1 MKTLLPASLLV
12 LSLAAAAQAAS
23 TVYESPAEWFLT
35 GDFNGNGQTDV
46 IVAERA
52 TGIFRTG
59 FGEASGGYTWL
70 PFHPSGIAPVDDA
83 AVGKIFALGFDT
95 VAFTGRATNRVNL
108 FALQSGSVP
117 PPVSAFT
124 AGIGA
129 GFIASAADPEFP
141 REPLMAVAV
150 DGGAASPSEVESFLP
165 TPPGFTPL
173 WSMPLPPV
181 TRALAPVAHERGAP
195 RSAYWM
201 TSEGDIPGSWRI
213 HGVTLSNGE
222 WQVAPPEG
230 VPDNSRAAA
239 GHFHA
244 ADDAA
249 SILVY
254 QPGNSIV
261 KVMTAET
268 DGSLVFFLEIGEFDI
283 GFPLGALQTLPDPDA
298 QDLLLAVNADF
309 DGAAVFGFGG
319 PMEIKALE
327 NFLPPSGFITG
338 VAPDGAGG
346 FTLFRGGSPDGPS
359 AAYAHHGFDGSD
371 FNLLAEGTFPEWPS
385 PERFPASI
393 VLYEGEALVDDDAR
407 VRGRLFAGE
416 WTRSAEALPGI
427 SAEAER
433 FRSEALG
440 LGDPESVSLGSP
452 PADVDYALANQFLPH
467 VSFASL
473 GGPVGVGGA
482 ALEPEPLPG
491 AFRTAISASFPKASP
506 HVSGAPAVLYRT
518 DASDAW
524 SEYNGAFWL
533 YKDTTLQW
541 VTVDDGTRSAVHS
554 GAYRFPAPPH
564 EMDSDGDGVPDFVKI
579 AAGLDP
585 LGGTGA
591 EGDGVSTLEALLG
604 EGAVDPG
611 STFDV
616 LVSARP
622 IAGFENASS
631 APLDG
636 TRHSAHTPSGS
647 PLAFAESDEEDE
659 RIFPSVLLEELDIDR
674 ARPYYALATPRNFD
688 IETAADSPRAG
699 RELLALLP
707 RPAIVRPEI
716 NYTYGG
722 GSLAAE
728 ADAWI
733 NAARN
738 AYDGHTRTLVE
749 TSLTPVATLHAALT
763 EAAFSA
769 LLRARR
775 GDPDESFT
783 VFPFRSADAARTPVG
798 RERLAELGRPDGD
811 NLPYRPADVL
821 ADLRERLESADSGA
835 AALRDLAND
844 VQRVASLMGTE
855 GLGRHAMPLEAF
867 RYFLTHG
874 DLPGNYLRS
883 TELSGTQRQL
893 AADTAAAWLGDL
905 PARPFVS
912 LALEITPDSVT
923 ALCTVLL
930 DPATG
935 TRHALLR
942 ATGERLRLP
951 GNLSLSEGTVLEVA
965 GYTDVSAPCG
975 DAAIE
980 VTRIALFSF
989 PAPRA
994 GDEDGNL
1001 LPDAWERFFL
1011 GTTGAD
1017 PLASPDGSGFSALQQ
1032 FLDGT
1037 DPTNPADIPG
1047 GDPID
1052 FSPPSLRIVRDGGSL
1067 AIDWDWHEEYAD
1079 AFRFRVAQSSDLASF
1094 AANAQEGTHTGN
1106 GRFEVTLPEPDT
1118 PGEPVFYRI
1127 EMSLR

>member
-1 MKTLLPASLLV
+1 MKTLFSASLFA
-12 LSLAAAAQAAS
+12 LSLAAAQAAS
-23 TVYESPAEWFLT
+23 TVYASPVEWFLT
-35 GDFNGNGQTDV
+35 GDFNGNGRTDV
-46 IVAERA
+46 VVAERA
-52 TGIFRTG
+52 TGIFRVG

-95 VAFTGRATNRVNL
+95 VAFAGRATNRVNL
-108 FALQSGSVP
+108 FSFQTGSVP
-117 PPVSAFT
+117 PPRSVFT
-124 AGIGA
+124 TGVGP

-150 DGGAASPSEVESFLP
+150 DGGAAHPSEVESFLP
-165 TPPGFTPL
+165 TAPGFTSL
-173 WSMPLPPV
+173 WSGPLPPV
-181 TRALAPVAHERGAP
+181 THALAPVAHERGAP
-195 RSAYWM
+195 RSAYWV
-201 TSEGDIPGSWRI
+201 TSDGGVPGSWRI

-230 VPDNSRAAA
+230 VPDNSLAAA
-239 GHFHA
+239 GHFQSDDDSA
-244 ADDAA
+244 AVL
-249 SILVY
+249 IY
-254 QPGNSIV
+254 QPGNSII

-268 DGSLVFFLEIGEFDI
+268 DGTLVYFLEIGEFDI
-283 GFPLGALQTLPDPDA
+283 GFPLGALQTLPDPGA
-298 QDLLLAVNADF
+298 EDLLLAVNENL
-309 DGAAVFGFGG
+309 DGAAVFGFSG
-319 PMEIKALE
+319 PAEVTALE
-327 NFLPPSGFITG
+327 SFLPPSGYITG
-338 VAPDGAGG
+338 IASDGAGG
-346 FTLFRGGSPDGPS
+346 FTLFRGVSPDGPS
-359 AAYAHHGFDGSD
+359 SAYAQYGYDGSG
-371 FNLLAEGTFPEWPS
+371 FSLLAEGSFPEWPS
-385 PERFPASI
+385 PERLPASI
-393 VLYEGEALVDDDAR
+393 VLFEGEALVDDDAH

-416 WTRSAEALPGI
+416 WTRSAEAAPTV

-452 PADVDYALANQFLPH
+452 PPDVDYALANQFLPH
-467 VSFASL
+467 ISFASL

-491 AFRTAISASFPKASP
+491 DFRTSIAVSFPEAQP
-506 HVSGAPAVLYRT
+506 HAPGAPGVLYRT
-518 DASDAW
+518 DSAEEW
-524 SEYNGAFWL
+524 REYEGAFWL

-541 VTVDDGTRSAVHS
+541 VTVDGGTRSAVHS

-579 AAGLDP
+579 SAGLDP

-604 EGAVDPG
+604 EGTLDPG

-616 LVSARP
+616 LATARP
-622 IAGFENASS
+622 YAWVEGEHTTVLTGTRLRAFNASGS
-631 APLDG
+631 A
-636 TRHSAHTPSGS
+636 
-647 PLAFAESDEEDE
+647 LAFAAADEETRE
-659 RIFPSVLLEELDIDR
+659 YPAVLLEELDIDR

-688 IETAADSPRAG
+688 IKTSADNPRAG
-699 RELLALLP
+699 REILALLP
-707 RPAIVRPEI
+707 RPAIERPEVL
-716 NYTYGG
+716 YTYGG
-722 GSLAAE
+722 GSLTDE

-733 NAARN
+733 AAARN
-738 AYDGHTRTLVE
+738 AYDGHIRTLVE
-749 TSLTPVATLHAALT
+749 TNLAPLDTLHAALT
-763 EAAFSA
+763 EAAFTG

-775 GDPDESFT
+775 GDPEETFT
-783 VFPFRSADAARTPVG
+783 VFPFRSADAARTPVDRG
-798 RERLAELGRPDGD
+798 RLAELGLPEGD
-811 NLPYRPADVL
+811 NLPYRAPDL
-821 ADLRERLESADSGA
+821 LHQLREQLEGPGSGA
-835 AALRDLAND
+835 AALRALADD
-844 VQRVASLMGTE
+844 VYRAASLLGTE

-867 RYFLTHG
+867 RHFLTYG
-874 DLPGNYLRS
+874 DLPGGYLRA
-883 TELSGTQRQL
+883 TELSEGQRQL

-912 LALEITPDSVT
+912 LALEVVPDSVS
-923 ALCTVLL
+923 ALCTILL

-942 ATGERLRLP
+942 ANGERFRLP
-951 GNLSLSEGTVLEVA
+951 GNLALSEGTVLEVA

-980 VTRIALFSF
+980 VSHIALFSF

-994 GDEDGNL
+994 DDEDGNL

-1011 GTTGAD
+1011 GTTGGD

-1037 DPTNPADIPG
+1037 DPTNPADLPDG
-1047 GDPID
+1047 EPVD
-1052 FSPPSLRIVRDGGSL
+1052 FSPPGLRIARGDGAL
-1067 AIDWDWHEEYAD
+1067 AVDWDWHEEYAD
-1079 AFRFRVAQSSDLASF
+1079 AFRFRVAQSNDLESF
-1094 AANAQEGTHTGN
+1094 AANAREGTHTGN
-1106 GRFEVTLPEPDT
+1106 GRFEVTLPEPA